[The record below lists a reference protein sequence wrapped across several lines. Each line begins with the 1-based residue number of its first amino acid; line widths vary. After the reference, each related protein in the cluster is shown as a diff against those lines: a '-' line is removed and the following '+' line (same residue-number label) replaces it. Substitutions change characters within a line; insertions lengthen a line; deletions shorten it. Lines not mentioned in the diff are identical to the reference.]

1 MNFMLELFLGCAI
14 IVIVF
19 LLFRLKDLKFN
30 ADSLEESNTSL
41 ERQLKQN
48 KTTHDLLES
57 KLHRNIL
64 GIQEVL
70 SQEQQSIKAK
80 EQELKEKEANL
91 LERVKEA
98 EKSITK
104 AEKDLEEET
113 ENRKRIVSQKKS
125 SEVRLGNIAETLAPF
140 LDQFDFNPE
149 ECNFLGK
156 PIDYISFGEE
166 EITFI
171 EVKSGKSQLNSKQRH
186 IRDLIK
192 SKQVAWK
199 EVRIK

>member
-1 MNFMLELFLGCAI
+1 MLELFLGCAI

-30 ADSLEESNTSL
+30 ADSLEESNISL
-41 ERQLKQN
+41 ERQLKEN

-171 EVKSGKSQLNSKQRH
+171 EVKSGKAQLNSKQRH

-192 SKQVAWK
+192 SKRVAWK

>member
-1 MNFMLELFLGCAI
+1 MNFMLELFSGCAI
-14 IVIVF
+14 ILVVF
-19 LLFRLKDLKFN
+19 LLFRLKDLKLS
-30 ADSLEESNTSL
+30 ADSLKKINLNL
-41 ERQLKQN
+41 ERQLAEN
-48 KTTHDLLES
+48 KTTHNLLES

-70 SQEQQSIKAK
+70 SQEQQSIKSK
-80 EQELKEKEANL
+80 EQDLKEKESDL
-91 LERVKEA
+91 LKRIEDA
-98 EKSITK
+98 EKNIAR

-113 ENRKRIVSQKKS
+113 ENRKKIVSQKKS
-125 SEVRLGNIAETLAPF
+125 SEVRLGHIAETLAPF

>member
-30 ADSLEESNTSL
+30 ADSLEESNISL
-41 ERQLKQN
+41 ERQLKEN

-104 AEKDLEEET
+104 AEKDLEEEP
-113 ENRKRIVSQKKS
+113 ENRKRIVSQNKS

-171 EVKSGKSQLNSKQRH
+171 EVKSGKAQLNSKQRH

-192 SKQVAWK
+192 SKRVAWK

>member
-30 ADSLEESNTSL
+30 ADSLEESNISL
-41 ERQLKQN
+41 ERQLKEN